1 MGGISDN
8 LEEFRRITR
17 KNYGKFVDG
26 LEEKY
31 CWKCPMHTTS
41 SETFCREAEIWLR
54 LSNAF
59 EQGIHD
65 ELISRNIQ
73 KDRLEVIA
81 AKLLEKKMKAEVK
94 TPNFQKLILLKV
106 EEDMDHQV
114 KKGSFL
120 LVKEN
125 PKSVKKDDLVLLPQ
139 VCPLSLGW
147 FARASYLNMPLKL
160 FKVVRSF
167 QKGNIT
173 YIRTENDIEIPIVYI
188 FGVVLKIIMEKDP
201 IYSDL
206 GLKKA

>member
-8 LEEFRRITR
+8 LEEFRKITR
-17 KNYGKFVDG
+17 KNYGKLVDG

-41 SETFCREAEIWLR
+41 PETFCREAEIWLR

-59 EQGIHD
+59 EQGINN
-65 ELISRNIQ
+65 ELVSRNIP
-73 KDRLEVIA
+73 KDSLEVIA
-81 AKLLEKKMKAEVK
+81 AKLLEKKMKAEIK
-94 TPNFQKLILLKV
+94 TPKFQKLILLKV
-106 EEDMDHQV
+106 EEDMDLQL

-139 VCPLSLGW
+139 VCPLSLSW

-160 FKVVRSF
+160 FKVARSF

-173 YIRTENDIEIPIVYI
+173 YIKTENGLEIPIIYV

-206 GLKKA
+206 GLKQA

>member
-8 LEEFRRITR
+8 LEEFRKITR
-17 KNYGKFVDG
+17 KHYGKLVNS

-65 ELISRNIQ
+65 ELISRNIP
-73 KDRLEVIA
+73 KDSLEVIA
-81 AKLLEKKMKAEVK
+81 AKLLEKKMKVEVK
-94 TPNFQKLILLKV
+94 TPKFQKLILLKV
-106 EEDMDHQV
+106 GEDLDLQV
-114 KKGSFL
+114 KEGSFL

-125 PKSVKKDDLVLLPQ
+125 PKSVKKDDLVLLPR

-147 FARASYLNMPLKL
+147 FSRASYMNMPLKL
-160 FKVVRSF
+160 FKVARSF

-173 YIRTENDIEIPIVYI
+173 YMKTESGLEIPVVYV

-206 GLKKA
+206 GLKQA